1 MLLVAVYAPHDKR
14 DKRML
19 WDYLSSVV
27 NNWDGEVIMMGDF
40 NEVRTQSERF
50 GSTFYARDADVFN
63 SFIYNS
69 SLVEVPLGGSAFTWC
84 HKSATKMSKLD
95 RFLIS
100 ENLWNSHPNI
110 NAVTLDR
117 HLSDHRP
124 ILLRES
130 ITDYGPTPFRF
141 YNSWIEI
148 DGFKE
153 LVEDSWRDAP
163 VDNCNGMRTFM
174 FKLKFLKN
182 KIKEWNSRFL
192 KNSKADLT
200 RLQEELKQIDAEI
213 DCGKGN
219 DSIVAQRLDVMNS
232 INNIVKIY
240 DSQALQKA
248 KIKWAVE
255 GDENSRFFHGIINKR
270 RKQRSIRGVMK
281 DGVWLDKPEDVKYE
295 FLSHFRDRFT
305 HSDGIRV
312 PIDMEFPNSISSS
325 QQVELES
332 DVTTAEIKRAV
343 WDCGVDKSPGPDEKK
358 SNGGIRRGADSRI
371 RDGITF
377 HIDIGVSTSIGNVSH
392 SGVESDVYYSGSIK
406 RGSVGFGLTFSGFSK
421 SAFPSRGY
429 FRKSLMI
436 SVQRWD
442 FLDEVLRKYG
452 FGDKWRRWIQS
463 CLSSSRGSILIN
475 GSPTS
480 EFQFL

>member
-1 MLLVAVYAPHDKR
+1 
-14 DKRML
+14 
-19 WDYLSSVV
+19 
-27 NNWDGEVIMMGDF
+27 
-40 NEVRTQSERF
+40 
-50 GSTFYARDADVFN
+50 
-63 SFIYNS
+63 
-69 SLVEVPLGGSAFTWC
+69 
-84 HKSATKMSKLD
+84 MSKLD

-248 KIKWAVE
+248 KIKWAGRHNLNGLFFFYCLKRSCALVFFRNE
-255 GDENSRFFHGIINKR
+255 DENYLLFK
-270 RKQRSIRGVMK
+270 
-281 DGVWLDKPEDVKYE
+281 
-295 FLSHFRDRFT
+295 
-305 HSDGIRV
+305 
-312 PIDMEFPNSISSS
+312 
-325 QQVELES
+325 
-332 DVTTAEIKRAV
+332 
-343 WDCGVDKSPGPDEKK
+343 VDFEK
-358 SNGGIRRGADSRI
+358 AYDS
-371 RDGITF
+371 
-377 HIDIGVSTSIGNVSH
+377 V
-392 SGVESDVYYSGSIK
+392 
-406 RGSVGFGLTFSGFSK
+406 
-421 SAFPSRGY
+421 
-429 FRKSLMI
+429 
-436 SVQRWD
+436 RWD

-475 GSPTS
+475 GSPTRS
-480 EFQFL
+480 SNFLEA

>member
-117 HLSDHRP
+117 NRKKNYRP
-124 ILLRES
+124 HFLILTLLLW
-130 ITDYGPTPFRF
+130 T
-141 YNSWIEI
+141 EI
-148 DGFKE
+148 DRKINFLALQETKMEKMEVVTVKSYGFKE

-200 RLQEELKQIDAEI
+200 RLQEELKNERR
-213 DCGKGN
+213 
-219 DSIVAQRLDVMNS
+219 SIVVS
-232 INNIVKIY
+232 VTPP
-240 DSQALQKA
+240 
-248 KIKWAVE
+248 
-255 GDENSRFFHGIINKR
+255 
-270 RKQRSIRGVMK
+270 
-281 DGVWLDKPEDVKYE
+281 DG
-295 FLSHFRDRFT
+295 
-305 HSDGIRV
+305 
-312 PIDMEFPNSISSS
+312 
-325 QQVELES
+325 
-332 DVTTAEIKRAV
+332 A
-343 WDCGVDKSPGPDEKK
+343 
-358 SNGGIRRGADSRI
+358 
-371 RDGITF
+371 
-377 HIDIGVSTSIGNVSH
+377 
-392 SGVESDVYYSGSIK
+392 
-406 RGSVGFGLTFSGFSK
+406 
-421 SAFPSRGY
+421 
-429 FRKSLMI
+429 
-436 SVQRWD
+436 
-442 FLDEVLRKYG
+442 
-452 FGDKWRRWIQS
+452 
-463 CLSSSRGSILIN
+463 
-475 GSPTS
+475 
-480 EFQFL
+480 

>member
-1 MLLVAVYAPHDKR
+1 MFR
-14 DKRML
+14 
-19 WDYLSSVV
+19 
-27 NNWDGEVIMMGDF
+27 
-40 NEVRTQSERF
+40 
-50 GSTFYARDADVFN
+50 
-63 SFIYNS
+63 
-69 SLVEVPLGGSAFTWC
+69 
-84 HKSATKMSKLD
+84 
-95 RFLIS
+95 
-100 ENLWNSHPNI
+100 
-110 NAVTLDR
+110 
-117 HLSDHRP
+117 
-124 ILLRES
+124 S

-200 RLQEELKQIDAEI
+200 HLQEELKQIDAEI

-248 KIKWAVE
+248 KIKWAIE

-295 FLSHFRDRFT
+295 FLSYFRDRFT

-343 WDCGVDKSPGPDEKK
+343 WDCGVDKSPGPDDFTFCFYRRFWDMLEKDVVLAVK
-358 SNGGIRRGADSRI
+358 QFFT
-371 RDGITF
+371 DG
-377 HIDIGVSTSIGNVSH
+377 V
-392 SGVESDVYYSGSIK
+392 
-406 RGSVGFGLTFSGFSK
+406 
-421 SAFPSRGY
+421 FPSGCNSSFIALIPKISNANMVKD
-429 FRKSLMI
+429 FRPISLIGSLYKIITKILANRLVPVLGDLVIPPSMF
-436 SVQRWD
+436 WD
-442 FLDEVLRKYG
+442 TIHPLD
-452 FGDKWRRWIQS
+452 
-463 CLSSSRGSILIN
+463 
-475 GSPTS
+475 
-480 EFQFL
+480 

>member
-163 VDNCNGMRTFM
+163 VDNCNGMMTFM

-200 RLQEELKQIDAEI
+200 RLQEELKQIDAKI
-213 DCGKGN
+213 DCGKC
-219 DSIVAQRLDVMNS
+219 
-232 INNIVKIY
+232 
-240 DSQALQKA
+240 
-248 KIKWAVE
+248 
-255 GDENSRFFHGIINKR
+255 HT
-270 RKQRSIRGVMK
+270 
-281 DGVWLDKPEDVKYE
+281 P
-295 FLSHFRDRFT
+295 
-305 HSDGIRV
+305 
-312 PIDMEFPNSISSS
+312 
-325 QQVELES
+325 
-332 DVTTAEIKRAV
+332 
-343 WDCGVDKSPGPDEKK
+343 
-358 SNGGIRRGADSRI
+358 RRGLDGTRVRG
-371 RDGITF
+371 RDL
-377 HIDIGVSTSIGNVSH
+377 IDH
-392 SGVESDVYYSGSIK
+392 
-406 RGSVGFGLTFSGFSK
+406 L
-421 SAFPSRGY
+421 
-429 FRKSLMI
+429 
-436 SVQRWD
+436 
-442 FLDEVLRKYG
+442 KY
-452 FGDKWRRWIQS
+452 KA
-463 CLSSSRGSILIN
+463 
-475 GSPTS
+475 
-480 EFQFL
+480 

>member
-1 MLLVAVYAPHDKR
+1 MFR
-14 DKRML
+14 
-19 WDYLSSVV
+19 
-27 NNWDGEVIMMGDF
+27 
-40 NEVRTQSERF
+40 
-50 GSTFYARDADVFN
+50 
-63 SFIYNS
+63 
-69 SLVEVPLGGSAFTWC
+69 
-84 HKSATKMSKLD
+84 
-95 RFLIS
+95 
-100 ENLWNSHPNI
+100 
-110 NAVTLDR
+110 
-117 HLSDHRP
+117 
-124 ILLRES
+124 S

-343 WDCGVDKSPGPDEKK
+343 WDCGVDKSPGPDGFTFCFYRQFWDMLEKDVVSAVK
-358 SNGGIRRGADSRI
+358 QFFTDGVFPSGCNSSFIALIPKISNANMVKDFRPISLIGSLYKI
-371 RDGITF
+371 ITKILANRLVPVLGDLV
-377 HIDIGVSTSIGNVSH
+377 H
-392 SGVESDVYYSGSIK
+392 DVQ
-406 RGSVGFGLTFSGFSK
+406 
-421 SAFPSRGY
+421 SAFVAGRQIMDGP
-429 FRKSLMI
+429 FILNEVMQWCSLKKMKTLI
-436 SVQRWD
+436 FKVDFEKAYDSVRWD

-480 EFQFL
+480 EFQFFRGLKQ